1 MIDKLNSSIGQ
12 IKDSFAQGLQV
23 VEQMKQSTS
32 VAIQASVSSPLNDLL
47 LQHPALVQIFK
58 FIGWVLNHPIGGIF
72 IILLVIAVIWSIIR
86 AIVRLIEAASL
97 SILKT
102 PLKFI
107 WLFIKYIGKLL
118 SNFTIISWTKFQ
130 DVHNREISSLADI
143 NSELIENNQCPRQH
157 QRLAEISSRLA
168 EIQRE
173 QNTLLQE
180 ASELIISGKLD
191 NMIPK

>member
-1 MIDKLNSSIGQ
+1 MIDKLNNSIEQ
-12 IKDSFAQGLQV
+12 IKDSFAQALQV
-23 VEQMKQSTS
+23 AEQMKQSTS

-47 LQHPALVQIFK
+47 LQHPALVQTLK
-58 FIGWVLNHPIGGIF
+58 FIGWMLNHPIRGVF
-72 IILLVIAVIWSIIR
+72 IILLVIAIIWSIIR

-102 PLKFI
+102 PLKLI
-107 WLFIKYIGKLL
+107 WLFMKNIGKLF
-118 SNFTIISWTKFQ
+118 SNFTITSWTKSQ
-130 DVHNREISSLADI
+130 DIRNRGIPSLGDI
-143 NSELIENNQCPRQH
+143 NSELTENNQCNHQC
-157 QRLAEISSRLA
+157 QRLVEISSRLA

-191 NMIPK
+191 NNFLK